1 MPGKTEKDRQERG
14 VLILALLENDVLAHF
29 HQVGFLRMVRQFLH
43 NQYAETHDPMFVV
56 GANAV
61 ARLILEIDLHTIVGG
76 SIYRNIPNEQ
86 NLLEN

>member
-1 MPGKTEKDRQERG
+1 
-14 VLILALLENDVLAHF
+14 
-29 HQVGFLRMVRQFLH
+29 
-43 NQYAETHDPMFVV
+43 MFVF

-76 SIYRNIPNEQ
+76 SIYRNMPNEQ